1 MWREKA
7 PARKIKLAVE
17 SSSPQRNMSIVPQQ
31 RRSATNL
38 RIAIWT
44 AFLIVLVLPL
54 LFDRSGHPYYGA
66 LLLRP
71 AGWILGRATPRFGN
85 YRALTIL
92 NFFLY
97 AVVIYAILRLL
108 RRNRQSQ

>member
-1 MWREKA
+1 
-7 PARKIKLAVE
+7 
-17 SSSPQRNMSIVPQQ
+17 MSIVPQQ

-71 AGWILGRATPRFGN
+71 AGWILAHVRPGLTS

-92 NFFLY
+92 DFFIY
-97 AVVIYAILRLL
+97 AVVVYAILRLL

>member
-1 MWREKA
+1 
-7 PARKIKLAVE
+7 
-17 SSSPQRNMSIVPQQ
+17 MSIVPQQ

-71 AGWILGRATPRFGN
+71 AGWILGRVRPGLAN
-85 YRALTIL
+85 YRGITIL
-92 NFFLY
+92 DFFLY
-97 AVVIYAILRLL
+97 AIVVYAILRLL
-108 RRNRQSQ
+108 RRSRRSR

>member
-1 MWREKA
+1 MA
-7 PARKIKLAVE
+7 
-17 SSSPQRNMSIVPQQ
+17 IVPQQ

-38 RIAIWT
+38 RIAIWV

-71 AGWILGRATPRFGN
+71 AGWILDRARPGSDN

-92 NFFLY
+92 NFLLY
-97 AVVIYAILRLL
+97 TVVIYAILRLL
-108 RRNRQSQ
+108 RNRQSR

>member
-1 MWREKA
+1 
-7 PARKIKLAVE
+7 
-17 SSSPQRNMSIVPQQ
+17 MSIVPQQ

-71 AGWILGRATPRFGN
+71 AGWILSHVRPGLTN

-92 NFFLY
+92 NFFIY
-97 AVVIYAILRLL
+97 AVVVYAILRLL
-108 RRNRQSQ
+108 RRNLQSP